1 MKLYW
6 QVIPLMGPFISL
18 TSLSLMINLS
28 QQDLATVRNLT
39 DRTYLHLHPDV
50 RTYLNQQL
58 LEAGSYWEFQE
69 WLSRMELTARWY
81 EDPASRPV
89 RRVRRTKTEAN

>member
-1 MKLYW
+1 
-6 QVIPLMGPFISL
+6 
-18 TSLSLMINLS
+18 MINLS

-39 DRTYLHLHPDV
+39 DRAYPFLHPDV

-89 RRVRRTKTEAN
+89 RRVRRTRTEAN